1 MTKEQI
7 INFIREEHDR
17 CLYLSAELSDTDED
31 YDYLDGIYDG
41 RMRSLRKVRHLIL
54 ELPDDP
60 VPAKEI
66 TFKELYKINECWCV
80 ESVLTIYKDD
90 SDGVYMSSAQAL
102 AKFGDNVVKY
112 FDGNTIYI
120 I

>member
-31 YDYLDGIYDG
+31 YVYDG

-60 VPAKEI
+60 VPSKEI
-66 TFKELYKINECWCV
+66 TFKELYKINECWRV

-90 SDGVYMSSAQAL
+90 SEGVYMSSTQAL

-112 FDGNTIYI
+112 FDGNAIYI

>member
-7 INFIREEHDR
+7 INFIREEYDR

-31 YDYLDGIYDG
+31 CDYLDGVYDG

-54 ELPDDP
+54 EMPDDP
-60 VPAKEI
+60 VPSKEI
-66 TFKELYKINECWCV
+66 TFKELYKINMCWRA
-80 ESVLTIYKDD
+80 ETVLTIYKDD
-90 SDGVYMSSAQAL
+90 SDGVCVSPAQAF
-102 AKFGDNVVKY
+102 AKFGANVVKY

>member
-7 INFIREEHDR
+7 IREEHDR
-17 CLYLSAELSDTDED
+17 CLHLSAELSDTDED

-54 ELPDDP
+54 EMPDDL

-102 AKFGDNVVKY
+102 AKFGANVVKY